1 VVAEKKVPG
10 WWQSHPEDQ
19 GIRLPEPPVNP
30 GVYVVTLS
38 KSQTLEVLDFG
49 NYRSGEAGYARIA
62 GHVYVDVDNDG
73 IFDPQEMGLP
83 NVPITI
89 EGPVTRVVT
98 TSADGSYRADDLPA
112 GVYTLT
118 ETQPLIFQDGR
129 DTIGTPRLGTL
140 ENDRFMNVE
149 LLPDLVAE
157 DYNFGEYGLKVE
169 FIGKRLLLASTP
181 PWSVYLAD
189 LQVGNGESLVL
200 LETPATGTLR
210 VSARSEGEEPAIQLY
225 DYHWRPVSLIS
236 QHGALRAPV
245 VEGAGYLI
253 YVDARVPA
261 TVSAALDTAP
271 APEPVYVYTNAQRAH
286 DVNADGYVSPRDA
299 LLLINALN
307 TAGARPLAG
316 VNLSAYYLDVTSD
329 NYLSP
334 LDALLVINVL
344 NQAGGEGEGESGD
357 LVRDRALSEYLAEA
371 DASTAQSLED
381 ALDLL
386 CTLHEQ
392 PGK

>member
-1 VVAEKKVPG
+1 
-10 WWQSHPEDQ
+10 
-19 GIRLPEPPVNP
+19 
-30 GVYVVTLS
+30 
-38 KSQTLEVLDFG
+38 
-49 NYRSGEAGYARIA
+49 
-62 GHVYVDVDNDG
+62 
-73 IFDPQEMGLP
+73 
-83 NVPITI
+83 
-89 EGPVTRVVT
+89 
-98 TSADGSYRADDLPA
+98 
-112 GVYTLT
+112 
-118 ETQPLIFQDGR
+118 
-129 DTIGTPRLGTL
+129 
-140 ENDRFMNVE
+140 
-149 LLPDLVAE
+149 
-157 DYNFGEYGLKVE
+157 
-169 FIGKRLLLASTP
+169 
-181 PWSVYLAD
+181 
-189 LQVGNGESLVL
+189 
-200 LETPATGTLR
+200 
-210 VSARSEGEEPAIQLY
+210 
-225 DYHWRPVSLIS
+225 
-236 QHGALRAPV
+236 
-245 VEGAGYLI
+245 
-253 YVDARVPA
+253 
-261 TVSAALDTAP
+261 
-271 APEPVYVYTNAQRAH
+271 VYVYTNAQRAH